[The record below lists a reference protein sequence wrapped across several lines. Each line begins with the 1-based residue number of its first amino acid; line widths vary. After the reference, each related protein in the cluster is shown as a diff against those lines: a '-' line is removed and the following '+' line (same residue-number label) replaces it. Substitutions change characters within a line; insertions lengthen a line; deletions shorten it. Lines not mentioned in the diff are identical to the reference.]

1 MGERQHLTAP
11 DPKETR
17 FPSGI
22 PFIIGNEL
30 AERFSFY
37 GMKGILVI
45 FMTTY
50 LLGADGKLA
59 TMNREEAMSVYHLF
73 TMSAYFFPMIGA
85 LLADIFLGKYRTI
98 LWLSLLYC
106 VGHGS
111 LALMDIAPHTM
122 GISMKPFLFAGLVL
136 IAMGSGAIK
145 PCVSAHVGDQF
156 GTGNKHMLTKVFNW
170 FYFSINIGAATS
182 MILTPIFLEGIK
194 IGEDAATGEAIMFGG
209 PWLAFGVPGV
219 LMAIATFLFWLGR
232 HRFVHVPPG
241 GMAFFHETFS
251 KDGLRAVLNL
261 IPLFLI
267 FVPVF
272 WAIFDQTGSSWVLQT
287 EQMNRNFLGRDWLPS
302 QVQAVNPVLILIGI
316 PIFTYVIYP
325 MGDRVWKLTPLRKI
339 GIGFVITAGAFAL
352 SAIIE
357 SWIVG
362 NAQAVITQ
370 MWNALGESVPMDTS
384 MPTKLG
390 DMLQIVKEQGWTQED
405 IAPYMTEMPNIGWQF
420 LAYIIM
426 TAGEIMVSIVC
437 LEFAYTQSPKKM
449 KSFIMGIYMLGISL
463 GNLYV
468 AGVNIVMEAT
478 KDEAGNT
485 PLDGPNYYWF
495 FSGLMIATTV
505 VYVIYSQFYK
515 GRTYI
520 QGEDEEDIIEAEAE
534 AEGTEPR

>member
-1 MGERQHLTAP
+1 MGERQYLTAP
-11 DPKETR
+11 DPNETR
-17 FPSGI
+17 FPKGV

-50 LLGADGKLA
+50 LLGADGELE

-73 TMSAYFFPMIGA
+73 AMSAYFFPMIGA
-85 LLADIFLGKYRTI
+85 LISDIFLGKYRTI
-98 LWLSLLYC
+98 LWLSMLYC

-122 GISMKPFLFAGLVL
+122 GLGMKPFLFAGLVL
-136 IAMGSGAIK
+136 IACGSGAIK

-156 GTGNKHMLTKVFNW
+156 GTGNKHMLTKIFNW
-170 FYFSINIGAATS
+170 FYFSINIGAASS
-182 MILTPIFLEGIK
+182 MILTPIFLEV
-194 IGEDAATGEAIMFGG
+194 AG

-219 LMAIATFLFWLGR
+219 LMAIATFLFWMGR
-232 HRFVHVPPG
+232 HVFVHVPAAG
-241 GMAFFHETFS
+241 LEAFMDETFS
-251 KDGLRAVLNL
+251 ADGKRAILNL

-287 EQMNRNFLGRDWLPS
+287 EQMNRSFLGKEWLPS

-325 MGDRVWKLTPLRKI
+325 MGDKVWKLTPLRKI

-362 NAQAVITQ
+362 NSQAVITQ
-370 MWNALGESVPMDTS
+370 MWSALGDSIPADTT
-384 MPTKLG
+384 MPTKMG

-463 GNLYV
+463 GNFYV
-468 AGVNIVMEAT
+468 AGVNLVMEAT

-520 QGEDEEDIIEAEAE
+520 QGEDEADIIEAEAE
-534 AEGTEPR
+534 AEGTEAR

>member
-1 MGERQHLTAP
+1 MAQKQHLTAP
-11 DPKETR
+11 DPAQTK
-17 FPSGI
+17 FPKGV

-50 LLGADGKLA
+50 LLGAGGELE
-59 TMNREEAMSVYHLF
+59 TMNREEAMTVYHLF
-73 TMSAYFFPMIGA
+73 TMSAYFFPMFGA

-106 VGHGS
+106 VGHGL
-111 LALMDIAPHTM
+111 LAVMDIAPHTM
-122 GISMKPFLFAGLVL
+122 GLSMKPFLFAGLAC

-156 GTGNKHMLTKVFNW
+156 GTGNKHMLTQVFNW

-182 MILTPIFLEGIK
+182 MILTPIFLES
-194 IGEDAATGEAIMFGG
+194 FG
-209 PWLAFGVPGV
+209 PWLAFGLPGV
-219 LMAIATFLFWLGR
+219 LMAIATVLFWMGR
-232 HRFVHVPPG
+232 NVFIHVPAAG
-241 GMAFFHETFS
+241 FNAFVKETFS
-251 KDGLRAVLNL
+251 PDGKRAILNL

-287 EQMNRNFLGRDWLPS
+287 EQMNRGFLGHDWLPS
-302 QVQAVNPVLILIGI
+302 QVQAVNPILILLGI
-316 PIFTYVIYP
+316 PFFTYVIYP
-325 MGDRVWKLTPLRKI
+325 MGDKIWKLTPLRKI
-339 GIGFVITAGAFAL
+339 GIGFVFTAGAFAL

-357 SWIVG
+357 SWIVAGSGEVIAAMWADLG
-362 NAQAVITQ
+362 NAIPA
-370 MWNALGESVPMDTS
+370 DTL
-384 MPTKLG
+384 MPTKMS
-390 DMLQIVKEQGWTQED
+390 DMLQIAKEAKWTPEQ
-405 IAPYMTEMPNIGWQF
+405 IAPYLTEMPNIGWQF

-426 TAGEIMVSIVC
+426 TAGEILVSIVC

-463 GNLYV
+463 GNFYV
-468 AGVNIVMEAT
+468 AGVNYFMELT
-478 KDEAGNT
+478 KDEAGHT

-495 FSGLMIATTV
+495 FSGLMMATLL
-505 VYVIYSQFYK
+505 VYIVYTQFYK
-515 GRTYI
+515 GKTYI
-520 QGEDEEDIIEAEAE
+520 QGEDDSNALHAEAE
-534 AEGTEPR
+534 AEGTEAR

>member
-1 MGERQHLTAP
+1 MGERPYLTAP
-11 DPKETR
+11 DPKQTE
-17 FPSGI
+17 FPRGV

-50 LLGADGKLA
+50 LLGPDGEA
-59 TMNREEAMSVYHLF
+59 QNMNREEAMSVYHLF

-85 LLADIFLGKYRTI
+85 LIADIFLGKYRTI

-111 LALMDIAPHTM
+111 LAMMDIAPHTM
-122 GISMKPFLFAGLVL
+122 GWGMKPFLFAGLFL

-156 GTGNKHMLTKVFNW
+156 GTGNKHMLTKIFNW
-170 FYFSINIGAATS
+170 FYFSINIGAASS
-182 MILTPIFLEGIK
+182 MILTPIFLEA
-194 IGEDAATGEAIMFGG
+194 EWGG

-219 LMAIATFLFWLGR
+219 LMALATLLFWMGR
-232 HRFVHVPPG
+232 HVFVHVPPAG
-241 GMAFFHETFS
+241 LESFMEETFS
-251 KDGLRAVLNL
+251 EDGKRAIFNL
-261 IPLFLI
+261 IPLFMI

-287 EQMNRNFLGRDWLPS
+287 EQMNRDFLGKTWLPS
-302 QVQAVNPVLILIGI
+302 QVQAVNPILILIGI
-316 PIFTYVIYP
+316 PIFTYVVYP
-325 MGDRVWKLTPLRKI
+325 LGDKIWKLTPLRKI

-357 SWIVG
+357 TWIVG
-362 NAQAVITQ
+362 RSEAVIAQ
-370 MWNALGESVPMDTS
+370 MWAGLGDAIPAGTT
-384 MPTKLG
+384 MPTKLSE
-390 DMLQIVKEQGWTQED
+390 MLSIAKEQGWTQTE
-405 IAPYMTEMPNIGWQF
+405 IAPYLVDMPSIGWQF

-426 TAGEIMVSIVC
+426 TAGEILVSIVC

-449 KSFIMGIYMLGISL
+449 KSFIMGVYMLGISL
-463 GNLYV
+463 GNFYV
-468 AGVNIVMEAT
+468 AGVNLIMEAT

-485 PLDGPNYYWF
+485 PLDGPTYYWF
-495 FSGLMIATTV
+495 FSGLMIATTI
-505 VYVIYSQFYK
+505 IYIIYTQFYK

-520 QGEDEEDIIEAEAE
+520 QGEEEAEIIEAEAE
-534 AEGTEPR
+534 AEGTEAR

>member
-1 MGERQHLTAP
+1 MAEKTYLTAP

-17 FPSGI
+17 FPRGV

-50 LLGADGKLA
+50 LLGPDGELA
-59 TMNREEAMSVYHLF
+59 TMNREEALTVYHLF
-73 TMSAYFFPMIGA
+73 TMSAYFFPMLGA
-85 LLADIFLGKYRTI
+85 LIADIFLGKYRTI

-111 LALMDIAPHTM
+111 LALMDIAPHHF
-122 GISMKPFLFAGLVL
+122 GIGMKPFLFAGLAL

-156 GTGNKHMLTKVFNW
+156 GTGNKHMLTKIFNW
-170 FYFSINIGAATS
+170 FYFSINIGAASS
-182 MILTPIFLEGIK
+182 MILTPIFLQGIK
-194 IGEDAATGEAIMFGG
+194 IGTDQATGDPIMFGG

-219 LMAIATFLFWLGR
+219 LMAIATFLFWMGR
-232 HRFVHVPPG
+232 NVFVHVPAAG
-241 GMAFFHETFS
+241 LDAFMKETFS
-251 KDGLRAVLNL
+251 RDGLRAILNL
-261 IPLFLI
+261 IPLFMI

-272 WAIFDQTGSSWVLQT
+272 WAIFDQTGSAWVLQA
-287 EQMNRNFLGRDWLPS
+287 EQMNPYLGTHVVLPS

-316 PIFTYVIYP
+316 PVFTYVIYP
-325 MGDRVWKLTPLRKI
+325 LGDKIWKLTPLRKV
-339 GIGFVITAGAFAL
+339 GIGFIFTAAAFAL

-357 SWIVG
+357 TRITNQTS
-362 NAQAVITQ
+362 NVISS
-370 MWNALGESVPMDTS
+370 MWATFTPEQLAAHP
-384 MPTKLG
+384 MPTKMT
-390 DMLQIVKEQGWTQED
+390 DAIRIVKELGWTPTD
-405 IAPYMTEMPNIGWQF
+405 TAPF
-420 LAYIIM
+420 LADMPHISWQLLAYLIL

-468 AGVNIVMEAT
+468 AGVNFFMDKT
-478 KDEAGNT
+478 RDEAGNT
-485 PLDGPNYYWF
+485 PLDGANYYWF
-495 FSGLMIATTV
+495 FSGLMVATLV
-505 VYVIYSQFYK
+505 VYVVYTLFYK
-515 GRTYI
+515 GKTYI
-520 QGEDEEDIIEAEAE
+520 QGEDDDIAEAESE
-534 AEGTEPR
+534 AEGTGVG

>member
-1 MGERQHLTAP
+1 MVRRMRMQMSEKRYLTAP
-11 DPKETR
+11 DPKETK
-17 FPSGI
+17 FPRGV

-50 LLGADGKLA
+50 LLGPGGELE
-59 TMNREEAMSVYHLF
+59 TMNREEAMTVYHLF

-85 LLADIFLGKYRTI
+85 LIADIFLGKYRTI

-106 VGHGS
+106 VGHGL
-111 LALMDIAPHTM
+111 LALMDVAPHTM
-122 GISMKPFLFAGLVL
+122 GIGMKPFLFAGLTC

-156 GTGNKHMLTKVFNW
+156 GSGNKHMLTQIFNW
-170 FYFSINIGAATS
+170 FYFSINIGAASS
-182 MILTPIFLEGIK
+182 MVLTPYFLNAEW
-194 IGEDAATGEAIMFGG
+194 GG

-219 LMAIATFLFWLGR
+219 LMAIATLLFWMGR
-232 HRFVHVPPG
+232 NVFVHVPAAG
-241 GMAFFHETFS
+241 LEAFFKETFS
-251 KDGLRAVLNL
+251 KDGIRAILNL
-261 IPLFLI
+261 IPLFMI

-287 EQMNRNFLGRDWLPS
+287 EQMNSYIGDYQVLPS

-316 PIFTYVIYP
+316 PIFTFFIYP
-325 MGDRVWKLTPLRKI
+325 LGNKVWKLTPLRKI

-352 SAIIE
+352 SALIE
-357 SWIVG
+357 TWIVS
-362 NAQAVITQ
+362 NSANVINQ
-370 MWNALGESVPMDTS
+370 MWADLGPAVTTDLMK
-384 MPTKLG
+384 PTKMG
-390 DMLQIVKEQGWTQED
+390 DMLQIVKEHGWTAKE
-405 IAPYMTEMPNIGWQF
+405 IGPYLTDMPHISWQV

-426 TAGEIMVSIVC
+426 TAGEILVSIVC

-449 KSFIMGIYMLGISL
+449 KSFIMGIYMLGISI
-463 GNLYV
+463 GNFYV
-468 AGVNIVMEAT
+468 AGVNFIMEKT

-485 PLDGPNYYWF
+485 PLDGPNYFWF
-495 FSGLMIATTV
+495 FAGMMMITTV
-505 VYVIYSQFYK
+505 IYIIYTQFYK

-520 QGEDEEDIIEAEAE
+520 QGEDVDALEARAE
-534 AEGTEPR
+534 AEGTEVG

>member
-1 MGERQHLTAP
+1 MAEKHLTAP

-17 FPSGI
+17 FPRGV
-22 PFIIGNEL
+22 PYIIGNEL

-50 LLGADGKLA
+50 LLGEGGELE
-59 TMNREEAMSVYHLF
+59 TMNREEALTVYHLF
-73 TMSAYFFPMIGA
+73 TMSAYFFPMFGA

-106 VGHGS
+106 VGHAL
-111 LALMDIAPHTM
+111 LAVMDIAPEHL
-122 GISMKPFLFAGLVL
+122 GIGMKPFLFAGLAC

-156 GTGNKHMLTKVFNW
+156 GSGNKHMLTQVFNW
-170 FYFSINIGAATS
+170 FYFSINIGAASS
-182 MILTPIFLEGIK
+182 MVLTPILLE
-194 IGEDAATGEAIMFGG
+194 EVG
-209 PWLAFGVPGV
+209 PWLAFGLPGV
-219 LMAIATFLFWLGR
+219 LMGVATLLFWMGR
-232 HRFVHVPPG
+232 NKFVHVPAAG
-241 GMAFFHETFS
+241 LKFFEETFS
-251 KDGLRAVLNL
+251 PDGRRAVLNL

-287 EQMNRNFLGRDWLPS
+287 EQMNRTFLGHEWLPS
-302 QVQAVNPVLILIGI
+302 QVQAVNPILILLGI
-316 PIFTYVIYP
+316 PVFTYIIYP
-325 MGDRVWKLTPLRKI
+325 MGDKVWKLTPLRKI

-357 SWIVG
+357 TWIVG
-362 NAQAVITQ
+362 RSSDVIAS
-370 MWNALGESVPMDTS
+370 MWGALSPEVTADLT
-384 MPTKLG
+384 MPTKLS
-390 DMLQIVKEQGWTQED
+390 DMLQIVKEQGWTQGE
-405 IAPYMTEMPNIGWQF
+405 IGPYLTEMPNIGWQF

-463 GNLYV
+463 GNFYV
-468 AGVNIVMEAT
+468 AGVNFFMEQT

-505 VYVIYSQFYK
+505 IYIMYSKFYK
-515 GRTYI
+515 GKTYI
-520 QGEDEEDIIEAEAE
+520 QGEDELDMLGAEAE
-534 AEGTEPR
+534 AEGTEAR

>member
-1 MGERQHLTAP
+1 MGERQYLTAP
-11 DPKETR
+11 DPKETH
-17 FPSGI
+17 FPKGV

-50 LLGADGKLA
+50 LLGPDGELA

-111 LALMDIAPHTM
+111 LALMDIAPHTL
-122 GISMKPFLFAGLVL
+122 GFGMKPFLFAGLVL

-156 GTGNKHMLTKVFNW
+156 GTGNKHMLTKIFNW

-194 IGEDAATGEAIMFGG
+194 IGEDPATGEAIKFGG

-232 HRFVHVPPG
+232 HKFVHVPPG
-241 GMAFFHETFS
+241 GMEFFRETFS
-251 KDGLRAVLNL
+251 KDGLRAIMNL

-287 EQMNRNFLGRDWLPS
+287 EQMNRVFLGREWLPS
-302 QVQAVNPVLILIGI
+302 QVQAINPVLILIGI
-316 PIFTYVIYP
+316 PVFTYLIYP

-352 SAIIE
+352 SAVIE
-357 SWIVG
+357 SWIVSRS
-362 NAQAVITQ
+362 QPVITQ
-370 MWNALGESVPMDTS
+370 MWVAMGDSISAGTT

-405 IAPYMTEMPNIGWQF
+405 IAPYMTEMPSIGWQF

-437 LEFAYTQSPKKM
+437 LEFAYTQSPKRM

-468 AGVNIVMEAT
+468 AGVNLVMEAS
-478 KDEAGNT
+478 KDDAGNT

-515 GRTYI
+515 GRTFI
-520 QGEDEEDIIEAEAE
+520 QGEDAGAIEAEAE
-534 AEGTEPR
+534 AEGTEAR

>member
-1 MGERQHLTAP
+1 MQMSEKKYLTAP
-11 DPKETR
+11 DPKETK
-17 FPSGI
+17 FPKGV

-50 LLGADGKLA
+50 LLGPGGELE
-59 TMNREEAMSVYHLF
+59 TMNREEAMTVYHLF
-73 TMSAYFFPMIGA
+73 TMSAYFFPMLGA
-85 LLADIFLGKYRTI
+85 LIADIFLGKYRTI

-106 VGHGS
+106 VGHGL
-111 LALMDIAPHTM
+111 LALMDVAPHTM
-122 GISMKPFLFAGLVL
+122 GIGMKPFLFAGLVC

-156 GTGNKHMLTKVFNW
+156 GTGNKHMLTQIFNW
-170 FYFSINIGAATS
+170 FYFSINIGAASS
-182 MILTPIFLEGIK
+182 MVLTPYFLHAEW
-194 IGEDAATGEAIMFGG
+194 GG

-219 LMAIATFLFWLGR
+219 LMAIATLLFWMGR
-232 HRFVHVPPG
+232 NVFVHVPPG
-241 GMAFFHETFS
+241 GMDFFRETFS
-251 KDGLRAVLNL
+251 KDGRRAIMNL

-287 EQMNRNFLGRDWLPS
+287 EQMNSFIGTYQVLPS

-325 MGDRVWKLTPLRKI
+325 MGDKVWKLTPLRKI

-357 SWIVG
+357 TWIVS
-362 NAQAVITQ
+362 NSANVINQ
-370 MWNALGESVPMDTS
+370 MWADLGPVVTADLVQ
-384 MPTKLG
+384 PTKMS
-390 DMLQIVKEQGWTQED
+390 DMLQIAKEHGWTAKE
-405 IAPYMTEMPNIGWQF
+405 IGPYLTDMPHISWQV

-449 KSFIMGIYMLGISL
+449 KSFIMGIYMLGISV
-463 GNLYV
+463 GNFYV
-468 AGVNIVMEAT
+468 AGVNFIMEKT

-485 PLDGPNYYWF
+485 PLDGPNYFWF
-495 FSGLMIATTV
+495 FSGMMVVTTIA
-505 VYVIYSQFYK
+505 YLIYTQFYK
-515 GRTYI
+515 GKTYI
-520 QGEDEEDIIEAEAE
+520 QGEDEEVIEAQAE
-534 AEGTEPR
+534 AEGTEVG

>member
-1 MGERQHLTAP
+1 MGERQYLTAP
-11 DPKETR
+11 DPNETR
-17 FPSGI
+17 FPRGV

-50 LLGADGKLA
+50 LLGADGELE

-73 TMSAYFFPMIGA
+73 AMSAYFFPMIGA
-85 LLADIFLGKYRTI
+85 LISDIFLGKYRTI

-122 GISMKPFLFAGLVL
+122 GLGMKPFLFAGLVL
-136 IAMGSGAIK
+136 IACGSGAIK

-156 GTGNKHMLTKVFNW
+156 GTGNKHMLTKIFNW
-170 FYFSINIGAATS
+170 FYFSINIGAASS
-182 MILTPIFLEGIK
+182 MILTPIFLEV
-194 IGEDAATGEAIMFGG
+194 AG

-219 LMAIATFLFWLGR
+219 LMAIATFLFWMGR
-232 HRFVHVPPG
+232 HVFVHVPAAG
-241 GMAFFHETFS
+241 LEAFMEETFS
-251 KDGLRAVLNL
+251 ADGKRAILNL

-302 QVQAVNPVLILIGI
+302 QVQAVNPILILIGI
-316 PIFTYVIYP
+316 PIFTYVVYP
-325 MGDRVWKLTPLRKI
+325 MGDKVWKLTPLRKI

-362 NAQAVITQ
+362 NSQAVITQ
-370 MWNALGESVPMDTS
+370 MWSALGDSIPADTT
-384 MPTKLG
+384 MPTKMG

-449 KSFIMGIYMLGISL
+449 KSFIMGIYMFGISL

-468 AGVNIVMEAT
+468 AGVNLVMEAT
-478 KDEAGNT
+478 KDEVGNT
-485 PLDGPNYYWF
+485 PLDGPSYYWF

-505 VYVIYSQFYK
+505 VYVIYSRFYK

-520 QGEDEEDIIEAEAE
+520 QGEDDADIIEAEAE
-534 AEGTEPR
+534 AEGTEAR